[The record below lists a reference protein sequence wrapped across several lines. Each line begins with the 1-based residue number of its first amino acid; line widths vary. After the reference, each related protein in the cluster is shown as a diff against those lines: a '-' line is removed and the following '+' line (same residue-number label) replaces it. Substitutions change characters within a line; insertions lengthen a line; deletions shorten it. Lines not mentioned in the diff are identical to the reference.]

1 MAFAQ
6 YQFRRDTAANWTSAN
21 PILLA
26 GELGYETDTSKF
38 KLGTGNTP
46 WNSLAYGG
54 IKGDTGITGTNGTNG
69 WSPVLANQTDGERR
83 VLRLIDWTG
92 GTGTK
97 PVVPTDNYI
106 GATGFTNLTNATDIR
121 GATGAS
127 GTTPNSF
134 TTIAVTGQNN
144 VVADQANDTLTLV
157 AGANISIT
165 TDSNTDSVTIS
176 SNATAAQNT
185 FAVVTGNAGTATA
198 DLPADTLAITGGTG
212 ISTNATDTP
221 DGLVITNTGV
231 TSVVAGTGI
240 GVSASTGGVTIS
252 NNGVTTVNGATG
264 AVTVSA
270 YPAVTRTSPTA
281 SASTALTTVQSFLL
295 AAGNTAAGHEYE
307 FEASLRVINT
317 TTATNLVVTLS
328 VGVVNVLVLPQA
340 LGTTAAVTPGATIL
354 IKGRLTFLSA
364 TAAEAIV
371 HVVKSHA
378 VAFNTVLSTSAP
390 VTVVT
395 AAETTIDLKVNT
407 SGATSTFICRQATI
421 KRVN

>member
-6 YQFRRDTAANWTSAN
+6 YQFRRDTAANWTSSN
-21 PILLA
+21 PTLLA
-26 GELGYETDTSKF
+26 GELGYETDTNKF
-38 KLGTGNTP
+38 KIGTGNTA

-54 IKGDTGITGTNGTNG
+54 LKGDTG
-69 WSPVLANQTDGERR
+69 
-83 VLRLIDWTG
+83 
-92 GTGTK
+92 
-97 PVVPTDNYI
+97 
-106 GATGFTNLTNATDIR
+106 AT
-121 GATGAS
+121 GATGAT
-127 GTTPNSF
+127 GPTGPAANSF

-165 TDSNTDSVTIS
+165 TNDTTDSVTIS
-176 SNATAAQNT
+176 STAVAQNT
-185 FAVVTGNAGTATA
+185 FAVVTGNTGTATA
-198 DLPADTLAITGGTG
+198 GVPADTLAITGGTG
-212 ISTNATDTP
+212 ISTAATDTP
-221 DGLVITNTGV
+221 DGLVITNTDTGSAARTAHEAAV
-231 TSVVAGTGI
+231 DPHPQYTTSAEAAAAAPVQ
-240 GVSASTGGVTIS
+240 S
-252 NNGVTTVNGATG
+252 VNGSTG
-264 AVTVSA
+264 AVTVPT
-270 YPAVTRTSPTA
+270 YPAVTRTTPTA
-281 SASTALTTVQSFLL
+281 SASTVLTTVQSFPL
-295 AAGNTAAGHEYE
+295 AAGVTVAGHEYE

-354 IKGRLTFLSA
+354 IKGRLTFLSD

-395 AAETTIDLKVNT
+395 AAETTIGLKVNT